1 MSYYISFLGAPGAGK
16 GTQTNK
22 ITSAL
27 NIPCFAT
34 GDLIRNEINKASE
47 IGKQT
52 QEFLTR
58 GELVPDSIIN
68 NLFKMYI
75 ENGLIDSG
83 FIADGFPRTIAQS
96 RMFMERLSNKK
107 LPIRIF
113 SLEVSLDTL
122 KKRLESRKRS
132 DDTTELVI
140 RRYNIFSTMIKELK
154 SYFGDQI
161 IEIDGD
167 NKENVVFNSIMEHL
181 K

>member
-68 NLFKMYI
+68 NLFNK
-75 ENGLIDSG
+75 
-83 FIADGFPRTIAQS
+83 FP
-96 RMFMERLSNKK
+96 
-107 LPIRIF
+107 P
-113 SLEVSLDTL
+113 
-122 KKRLESRKRS
+122 
-132 DDTTELVI
+132 
-140 RRYNIFSTMIKELK
+140 KE
-154 SYFGDQI
+154 
-161 IEIDGD
+161 
-167 NKENVVFNSIMEHL
+167 
-181 K
+181 